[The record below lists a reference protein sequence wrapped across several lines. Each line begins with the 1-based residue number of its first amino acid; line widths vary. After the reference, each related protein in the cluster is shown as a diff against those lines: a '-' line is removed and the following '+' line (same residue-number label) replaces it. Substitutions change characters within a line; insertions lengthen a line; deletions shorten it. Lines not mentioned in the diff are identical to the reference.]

1 MATVTD
7 VIRDTGRDGVRTK
20 GEALH
25 KLTLRVLVRVRVTR
39 VRARVW
45 VMVGDR

>member
-1 MATVTD
+1 MGFELNPYNRRSTAQVSVT
-7 VIRDTGRDGVRTK
+7 
-20 GEALH
+20 
-25 KLTLRVLVRVRVTR
+25 VLVRVRVTR